1 LQILVTMTKEERIRN
16 IQNSEESGEVKSI
29 TYKGLT
35 ENYRVKIIKLEN
47 LLYNPYNGRIRSSVL
62 SYESRANKLLSP
74 SDESDKLIIEQFLY
88 DSAVHRNEKTIESL
102 EEKGQ
107 QEIGIVTKDGIIID
121 GNRRA
126 LLLNII
132 NKNNNKNIPFKA
144 IVLPDELENN
154 RREITL
160 LETGY
165 QMGVDSKVDYNPIEK
180 YIRCQELR
188 DIHGLKI
195 DEISSI
201 MAEENRRIQEWLD
214 IFNLMIDY
222 LDYLDTPKLFTR
234 LEKREGHFVDL
245 KNYVKS
251 YHERKNNNVKWDY
264 KEEDIKKM
272 KECYF
277 DYIRLGIPVQ
287 SARVIAKPTS
297 SNSLFCHNDIWAE
310 FIEEHK
316 INKAKYT
323 EESFISIKDKED
335 GNRSNEDIVRFL
347 DEKWKNEVGNNLLS
361 NLSYSESL
369 LKDIFES
376 HAPIKILRR
385 VINNI
390 GQIKID
396 SIIETDKEEALRL
409 TETITAKLNQI
420 KENLKSNL

>member
-1 LQILVTMTKEERIRN
+1 MTKDERIRN
-16 IQNSEESGEVKSI
+16 IENSDKTGEIKSI

-35 ENYRVKIIKLEN
+35 EKYNVKKINLEN

-62 SYESRANKLLSP
+62 SYESKLNKLLTP
-74 SDESDKLIIEQFLY
+74 SSENDKLIIEQYLY
-88 DSAVHRNEKTIESL
+88 DSAAHRNEKTIESL
-102 EEKGQ
+102 VEKGQ

-132 NKNNNKNIPFKA
+132 NKNNNTNIPFKA

-188 DIHGLKI
+188 DLHGLKI
-195 DEISSI
+195 EEISSI
-201 MAEENRRIQEWLD
+201 MAEEIRRIQEWLE
-214 IFNLMIDY
+214 IFELMLDY
-222 LDYLDTPKLFTR
+222 LNYLDTPKLFTR

-245 KNYVKS
+245 RNYLKTYLSKKNY
-251 YHERKNNNVKWDY
+251 NVKWNYDQA
-264 KEEDIKKM
+264 DVLQM

-287 SARVIAKPTS
+287 NARIIGKPSS
-297 SNSLFCHNDIWAE
+297 SNSLFCHYEIWTE
-310 FIEEHK
+310 FINEHK
-316 INKAKYT
+316 INKDKYS
-323 EESFISIKDKED
+323 EESFTSIKDKED
-335 GNRSNEDIVRFL
+335 NNRSNEDIVRFL
-347 DEKWKNEVGNNLLS
+347 DEKWRNELGDNLLT
-361 NLSYSESL
+361 NISYSESL

-376 HAPIKILRR
+376 HAPVKILKR
-385 VINNI
+385 VINNL

-396 SIIETDKEEALRL
+396 DTLDTDRIEALRL
-409 TETITAKLNQI
+409 TEIVTNKLNQI
-420 KENLKSNL
+420 KENLKK

>member
-1 LQILVTMTKEERIRN
+1 MTKEERIKN
-16 IQNSEESGEVKSI
+16 IESSVETGEVKSI

-35 ENYRVKIIKLEN
+35 ENYKVKRINLEN

-62 SYESRANKLLSP
+62 SYESRSDKILSP
-74 SDESDKLIIEQFLY
+74 TSESDKLIIEQYLY
-88 DSAVHRNEKTIESL
+88 DSAIHRNEKTIESL

-126 LLLNII
+126 LLLNIV
-132 NKNNNKNIPFKA
+132 NKNNNTNIPFKA

-188 DIHGLKI
+188 DLHGLEI
-195 DEISSI
+195 EEISSI
-201 MAEENRRIQEWLD
+201 MAEEKRRIQEWLE
-214 IFNLMIDY
+214 IFDLMLEY
-222 LDYLDTPKLFTR
+222 LNYLDTPKLFTR

-245 KNYVKS
+245 KNYLKT
-251 YHERKNNNVKWDY
+251 YQNKNNYNVKWEY
-264 KEEDIKKM
+264 NEEDVFKM

-287 SARVIAKPTS
+287 NARIIAKPTS
-297 SNSLFCHNDIWAE
+297 NNSLFCHKDIWTE

-316 INKAKYT
+316 TSKTKYI
-323 EESFISIKDKED
+323 EESFKSIKDKEEN
-335 GNRSNEDIVRFL
+335 NRSNEDIVRYL
-347 DEKWKNEVGNNLLS
+347 DEKWKNELGEDLLS
-361 NLSYSESL
+361 NISYSESL

-376 HAPIKILRR
+376 HAPVKILKR
-385 VINNI
+385 VINNL
-390 GQIKID
+390 GQINID
-396 SIIETDKEEALRL
+396 GILEADRIEALRL
-409 TETITAKLNQI
+409 TEIIINRMNQI
-420 KENLKSNL
+420 KENLKSNLE